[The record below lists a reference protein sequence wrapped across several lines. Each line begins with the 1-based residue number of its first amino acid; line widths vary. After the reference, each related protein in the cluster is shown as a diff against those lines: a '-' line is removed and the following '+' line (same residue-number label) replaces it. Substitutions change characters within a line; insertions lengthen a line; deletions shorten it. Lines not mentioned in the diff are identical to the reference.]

1 MGDFVL
7 SNQVLCDCCRLFQY
21 VSPQHM
27 RRGGYTHIADFISRY
42 ELGTDNEDVSE
53 FISKMASSRVLSVIR
68 DILTEKGRWRHI
80 KLINK

>member
-7 SNQVLCDCCRLFQY
+7 SNQVLCDCCRLLQY

-42 ELGTDNEDVSE
+42 ELGTDNEDVLE
-53 FISKMASSRVLSVIR
+53 FISKMARSRVLSVIR
-68 DILTEKGRWRHI
+68 DFLTEKGRWRHI
-80 KLINK
+80 KLIYK